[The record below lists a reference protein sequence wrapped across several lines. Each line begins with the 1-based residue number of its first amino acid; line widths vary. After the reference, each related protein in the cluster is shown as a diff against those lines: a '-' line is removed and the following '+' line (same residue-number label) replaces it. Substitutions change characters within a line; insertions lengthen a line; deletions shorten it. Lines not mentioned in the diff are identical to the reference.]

1 MKPHAQ
7 NYVNGRAG
15 NPDAAGTGWRE
26 SAIVAPKTKKRQR
39 KRVHVPPSRRPTTA
53 QARPPVVPRR
63 RAAQHDA
70 RRVRTTSSRRLY
82 AYAAGAAVVAA
93 GLLIGLSQISAHRST
108 QGPASQPPPTTGVAG
123 IADTAAMLDG
133 IPQHGN
139 VLGSPNA
146 PVRLIE
152 YADPQCP
159 YCALYAVNVLP
170 TLINDYV
177 RPGKVQLVYR
187 GLEFLGRD
195 SVTALATATATASQN
210 RLWNVIDL
218 LYRNQGAENA
228 GWVTDSLLRS
238 IVTAAGA
245 NADQVFATRGS
256 AGVSSAMDTWSTLAQ
271 NAGVNSV
278 PAFFYGRRG
287 APPNRL
293 DLAAIDVPSFR
304 TALDGA
310 LKG

>member
-26 SAIVAPKTKKRQR
+26 SVIVGSKTKKRQR
-39 KRVHVPPSRRPTTA
+39 KRVHVPRSHRPSTA
-53 QARPPVVPRR
+53 HARPPVVPRR
-63 RAAQHDA
+63 HAAQRDA
-70 RRVRTTSSRRLY
+70 RRVRTTSPRRLY

-93 GLLIGLSQISAHRST
+93 VLLIGLSQISAHRST
-108 QGPASQPPPTTGVAG
+108 QGPVSQPPTTGVAG
-123 IADTAAMLDG
+123 IADTAAMLEG

-139 VLGSPNA
+139 VLGSPSA

-170 TLINDYV
+170 TLIYDYV
-177 RPGKVQLVYR
+177 RQGKVQLVYR
-187 GLEFLGRD
+187 GLEFLGQD
-195 SVTALATATATASQN
+195 SVTALATATAAASQN

-245 NADQVFATRGS
+245 NVDQVFAARGS
-256 AGVSSAMDTWSTLAQ
+256 AGVSSTMDTWSTLAQ
-271 NAGVNSV
+271 KAGVNSV